1 MNTAVSAV
9 QIEGLHKQ
17 FLDKESGRKIVALRD
32 INLAIPAGTIS
43 AFVGPDG
50 AGKTT
55 LLRLMAGLLRADTG
69 SVQVLGVD
77 ARLDPQQI
85 QDRISYMPQR
95 FGLYE
100 DLSVQE
106 NLDLY
111 ADLHGVAAQDRV
123 ERYARLMEMTGL
135 AQFTARPAGKLSG
148 GMKQKLG
155 LACTLVRSPEL
166 LLLDEPTV
174 GVDPLSRVELW
185 EIVEQLRQDEHL
197 TVIISTA
204 YLDEAERCA
213 QVYVMHEGEVLA
225 HGTPKALS
233 DHARGRCFMAL
244 QQTSQPSRVLQAKLL
259 DSTGMIIDAVPQGG
273 DVRFILSE
281 QTQRDAPDLQ
291 EILDGARVEE
301 VAPRLEDGFMVLMR
315 AKLQQGEG
323 EVEASL
329 AAAAS
334 LSNSAA
340 NADSAASDARDE
352 VMIEVRDLVRKFG
365 DFIAVNS
372 TSFAVKRG
380 EIFGLLGPNGA
391 GKTTTFR
398 MLCGLLPATSG
409 FLQVAGVNLR
419 TARADA
425 RRRIGYVSQKFSL
438 YGNLSV
444 LENLEFFGGAYGL
457 RGKRLRQRIAT
468 VTEQFELHGLE
479 RTPSGH
485 LPGGFK
491 QRLAMAVGLLHEPDI
506 LFLDEPTSGTDP
518 LARREFWRRITALA
532 NTGVTII
539 ITTHFLDEAEY
550 CDRIVIQDAGEL
562 KALGT
567 PREVWVQ
574 AGHSATSPLNMEKA
588 FIDIVNQARQAAA
601 RSEQEVAHA

>member
-1 MNTAVSAV
+1 MNAAGSAV
-9 QIEGLHKQ
+9 QVQGLHKQ
-17 FLDKESGRKIVALRD
+17 FLDKESGRTIVALRD

-55 LLRLMAGLLRADTG
+55 LLRLLAGLLRVETG
-69 SVQVLGVD
+69 SIEVLGVD
-77 ARLDPQQI
+77 AKRDPQQI

-111 ADLHGVAAQDRV
+111 ADLHGVGAQARV

-135 AQFTARPAGKLSG
+135 AKFTERPAGKLSG

-185 EIVEQLRQDEHL
+185 EIVEQLRHDEHL

-225 HGTPKALS
+225 HGTPQALS
-233 DHARGRCFMAL
+233 DHARGRCFMAR
-244 QQTSQPSRVLQAKLL
+244 SPSKQPSRLLQSRLL
-259 DSTGMIIDAVPQGG
+259 DADDMVIDAVPQGG
-273 DVRFILSE
+273 DVRFILNE
-281 QTQRDAPDLQ
+281 QTQSDALCLRK
-291 EILDGARVEE
+291 ILDGARVEE
-301 VAPRLEDGFMVLMR
+301 VSPRLEDGFMVLMR
-315 AKLQQGEG
+315 AKLHHDKGETD
-323 EVEASL
+323 ASL
-329 AAAAS
+329 AAVS
-334 LSNSAA
+334 LSKSVTG
-340 NADSAASDARDE
+340 ADACGGAARDE

-372 TSFAVKRG
+372 TSFAVRRG

-419 TARADA
+419 TARANA

-444 LENLEFFGGAYGL
+444 KENLEFFGGAYGL
-457 RGKRLRQRIAT
+457 RGQRLRQRIAT

-532 NTGVTII
+532 NAGVTVI

-588 FIDIVNQARQAAA
+588 FIDIVNQARQSAQ
-601 RSEQEVAHA
+601 RNDKEVASA